1 MVTKLNRIQIIA
13 SLILRIHQ
21 SPFILKIVKLNCLLT
36 MKSNKQSKQREF
48 ASNYN
53 FGKLNTTRKVTFLFV
68 ITIIQGITTNSLF
81 SQYTWGEHI
90 SPILYNN
97 CVNCHNDGG
106 IAPFSLIGYTK
117 AKAYAQSIKA
127 SVVNRSMPPW
137 PASPTYNRYAH
148 EKILSAL
155 EIQQI
160 SNWVDAGAPEGDA
173 SKAPIPPNPK
183 KGITI
188 QNPTLIGKIPTY
200 LVNTSTDVYRCFVIP
215 TQFNTNQYLTEIE
228 VIPGNPKIV
237 HHVLV
242 FHDTSS
248 KPKKL
253 DDADSEPGYLSF
265 GGTGSNS
272 SNLIG
277 VYVPGQEPYQFP
289 KGFACNLPPNG
300 YIIMQI
306 HYPGG
311 VNAEIDST
319 KVILKTNSNALR
331 PIYIVSAINH
341 QPASLTNGPLYLA
354 PDERKTFYSRTEN
367 KNYNLIALAV
377 APHMHLIGKSI
388 KSYLVNGKDT
398 TKIIDIPEW
407 DFHWQRT
414 YSFRKPVI
422 IPKGSTLWGEAY
434 YDNTSSN
441 PNNPNFPSKAISLG
455 EGTGDEM
462 MLVYYWMSPYNPGDE
477 NMVLDTT
484 SLKSI
489 LSITRNP
496 LSTQW
501 KIYPNPIQTN
511 SASPMNIESETPIV
525 GIELVDLAGKTIIG
539 NNQKNL
545 SSEHQTFTLFPS
557 VSMAGNKFSTQ
568 LSLLNLAP
576 GTYQIKLIGAQGQSV
591 NSTLLLLP

>member
-1 MVTKLNRIQIIA
+1 
-13 SLILRIHQ
+13 
-21 SPFILKIVKLNCLLT
+21 
-36 MKSNKQSKQREF
+36 MKSVKPINKINFRIKQCK
-48 ASNYN
+48 NGYN
-53 FGKLNTTRKVTFLFV
+53 QIRRFYLFTILVLTNGIGLNNL
-68 ITIIQGITTNSLF
+68 L

-90 SPILYNN
+90 APILYNN

-106 IAPFSLIGYTK
+106 IAPFSLVGYSK
-117 AKAYAQSIKA
+117 AKTYAESIKA
-127 SVVNRSMPPW
+127 SVINKSMPPW

-188 QNPTLIGKIPTY
+188 QNPTFIGKMPTY
-200 LVNTSTDVYRCFVIP
+200 LVNTNTDVYRCFVIP
-215 TQFNTNQYLTEIE
+215 TQFNVNQYLTEIE
-228 VIPGNPKIV
+228 VLPGNPKIV

-248 KPKKL
+248 NPKKL
-253 DDADSEPGYLSF
+253 DDADPEPGYLSF
-265 GGTGSNS
+265 GGTGSNT

-311 VNAEIDST
+311 VNAELDST
-319 KVILKTNSNALR
+319 KVVLKTSTTPLR

-341 QPASLTNGPLYLA
+341 QNSSLTNGPLYLA
-354 PDERKTFYSRTEN
+354 PDQQKTFYSRTEN

-388 KSYLVNGKDT
+388 KSYLINGKDT
-398 TKIIDIPEW
+398 TKIIDIPQW

-414 YSFRKPVI
+414 YSFRKPVL
-422 IPKGSTLWGEAY
+422 IPKGSTLWGEAF

-441 PNNPNFPSKAISLG
+441 PNNPNFPTKAISLG

-462 MLVYYWMSPYNPGDE
+462 MLVYYWFAAYNPGDE

-484 SLKSI
+484 PLKNI
-489 LSITRNP
+489 LSITKDP
-496 LSTQW
+496 ISLSW
-501 KIYPNPIQTN
+501 KTYPNPIQTIN
-511 SASPMNIESETPIV
+511 QSPIFIESDAPITS
-525 GIELVDLAGKTIIG
+525 IELVEPSGKII
-539 NNQKNL
+539 NSRNQENLLIENQKVK
-545 SSEHQTFTLFPS
+545 LFQS
-557 VSMAGNKFSTQ
+557 VPANGNHFSTQ
-568 LSLLNLAP
+568 LVLKNLSA
-576 GTYQIKLIGAQGQSV
+576 GSYQLKLIGLHGERSQSTIV
-591 NSTLLLLP
+591 VLP

>member
-1 MVTKLNRIQIIA
+1 ME
-13 SLILRIHQ
+13 
-21 SPFILKIVKLNCLLT
+21 
-36 MKSNKQSKQREF
+36 SNKQSKQREF
-48 ASNYN
+48 ATNHR
-53 FGKLNTTRKVTFLFV
+53 FGKLNTASKVTFLFV
-68 ITIIQGITTNSLF
+68 VAILQGITTNRLF

-106 IAPFSLIGYTK
+106 IAPFSLIGYNK
-117 AKAYAQSIKA
+117 AKAYAQSIKS
-127 SVVNRSMPPW
+127 SVVDRSMPPW
-137 PASPTYNRYAH
+137 PASPSYNRYSH
-148 EKILSAL
+148 EKILSAH

-160 SNWVDAGAPEGDA
+160 SDWVDAGAPEGDA
-173 SKAPIPPNPK
+173 SKAPVPPSPK

-188 QNPTLIGKIPTY
+188 QNPTLIGKMPTY
-200 LVNTSTDVYRCFVIP
+200 LVNTNTDVYRCFVIP

-248 KPKKL
+248 KPKNL

-289 KGFACNLPPNG
+289 NGFACNLPPNG

-319 KVILKTNSNALR
+319 KVILKTGSNPLR

-341 QPASLTNGPLYLA
+341 QSTSLTNGPLYLA
-354 PDERKTFYSRTEN
+354 PDQQKTFYSRTEN

-398 TKIIDIPEW
+398 TKIIDIPNW

-441 PNNPNFPSKAISLG
+441 PNNPNFPTKAISLG

-462 MLVYYWMSPYNPGDE
+462 MLVYYWLSPYYPGDE

-484 SLKSI
+484 PLKNI
-489 LSITRNP
+489 LSIKKDLITSN
-496 LSTQW
+496 W
-501 KIYPNPIQTN
+501 KIYPNPIKIN
-511 SASPMNIESETPIV
+511 SQSKIIIESETPINT
-525 GIELVDLAGKTIIG
+525 IEMLDPTGKIIKSTI
-539 NNQKNL
+539 QKNL
-545 SSEHQTFTLFPS
+545 PSENPAFVISPS
-557 VSMAGNKFSTQ
+557 IAVEDNKFSTH
-568 LSLLNLAP
+568 LSILNLAP
-576 GTYQIKLIGAQGQSV
+576 GTYQLKLTGSQGQSV
-591 NSTLLLLP
+591 TSTLLILP

>member
-13 SLILRIHQ
+13 SLTQRILQ
-21 SPFILKIVKLNCLLT
+21 SPFKFKIVKLNCLLT
-36 MKSNKQSKQREF
+36 MKLTKHNLSRYFISNTSDLILTTARKTIVLLGLVLTQV
-48 ASNYN
+48 
-53 FGKLNTTRKVTFLFV
+53 LNINPLYA
-68 ITIIQGITTNSLF
+68 
-81 SQYTWGEHI
+81 QYTWGEHI

-106 IAPFSLIGYTK
+106 IAPFSLIGYNK

-137 PASPTYNRYAH
+137 PASPNYNRYAH
-148 EKILSAL
+148 EKILSTS

-160 SNWVDAGAPEGDA
+160 SDWVDAGAPEGDA
-173 SKAPIPPNPK
+173 SKAPIPPTPQ

-200 LVNTSTDVYRCFVIP
+200 LVNTNTDVYRCFVIP

-265 GGTGSNS
+265 GGTGSNL

-319 KVILKTNSNALR
+319 KVILKTSSNALR

-341 QPASLTNGPLYLA
+341 QPASLTNGPLYLT
-354 PDERKTFYSRTEN
+354 PDERKTFYSRTEI

-388 KSYLVNGKDT
+388 KSYLVNDKDT

-434 YDNTSSN
+434 YDNSSSN
-441 PNNPNFPSKAISLG
+441 PNNPNFPTKAISLG

-477 NMVLDTT
+477 NMVLDTS

-489 LSITRNP
+489 LSITKDP
-496 LSTQW
+496 LSSQW
-501 KIYPNPIQTN
+501 KIYPNPIQIN
-511 SASPMNIESETPIV
+511 SASPINIESENPIV
-525 GIELVDLAGKTIIG
+525 AIELIDPAGKTVIG
-539 NNQKNL
+539 NNSKYL
-545 SSEHQTFTLFPS
+545 SSEHHTFTLFPS
-557 VSMAGNKFSTQ
+557 VPMADNKFSTQ

-576 GTYQIKLIGAQGQSV
+576 GTYRIKLIGAQGQSV
-591 NSTLLLLP
+591 NTTLLLLP